1 MHAHGRVVREILH
14 GERAPLPSAL
24 SAAAAATVGGL
35 LTRAEAERLQTA
47 TDLRA
52 QSFFAGT
59 AWHKLLAKQLAS
71 PLLPSRRV
79 DGKSGGKSGG
89 KNGGKSG
96 GKNGGGKGGD
106 GDGDDGGALERL
118 GSLDVFSYP
127 SNMMHMASILPP
139 ADGRGGR
146 GGGGGGGGGP
156 ALYPDDDA
164 LDGDDG
170 GGDYGGGGGAEGG
183 GGFADGLD
191 LSDLSSSAPRCA
203 GGGAAGAAGAAFAF
217 GDATIA
223 DWDFMSPETRLGARL
238 WQRVRRRVDMLARM
252 QGMSRAGLL
261 IYVLLTLAAHA
272 ATAGDGGGDAPNGQP
287 QQSAPILLFE

>member
-79 DGKSGGKSGG
+79 DGKSGGKNGG
-89 KNGGKSG
+89 KGGGKSG

-191 LSDLSSSAPRCA
+191 LSDLSSSAPSGA